1 MNFPVFRDG
10 VFFKVIEEVLC
21 IIQQSILDGKVINYK
36 QEEGVFFVIL
46 PKSGRVFDRVVSVWC
61 QVLDEILMCNDS
73 GLLDSIHAF
82 DDLNVY
88 KSIFVNDDNKAV
100 LIDDLLGDDKDVY
113 LHILGVG

>member
-61 QVLDEILMCNDS
+61 QVLDELLVCDDS
-73 GLLDSIHAF
+73 GLHESIHAF
-82 DDLNVY
+82 DDINVD
-88 KSIFVNDDNKAV
+88 KSLVVEYVKKAV
-100 LIDDLLGDDKDVY
+100 LINDFLGNDIDVF
-113 LHILGVG
+113 LHIIRVG